1 MFGQVVAFY
10 RDTERSMSQLLLVDY
25 TTNDLLED
33 HQVDR
38 FGVAGRRVI
47 MCTIYDEHHKYCPSL
62 EIGHFVFVRNVN
74 SKMDRNN
81 CLELRMNGDRSKNVN
96 HSGVRLVERNDPR
109 LVPLLE

>member
-1 MFGQVVAFY
+1 MVAFY
-10 RDTERSMSQLLLVDY
+10 RDTERNMSQLLLVDY

-81 CLELRMNGDRSKNVN
+81 CLELRMNGDRSKTVN